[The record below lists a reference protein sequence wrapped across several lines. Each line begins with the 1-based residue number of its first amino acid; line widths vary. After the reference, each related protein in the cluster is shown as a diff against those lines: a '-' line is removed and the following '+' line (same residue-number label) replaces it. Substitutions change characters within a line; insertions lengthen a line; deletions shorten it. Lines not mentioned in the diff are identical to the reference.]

1 MQADFLITM
10 NLSEGTMYSF
20 GDSLRREK
28 EITEDLAN
36 ELKNYSLIGQLP
48 EILVIF
54 FLILLGEILFHHCFI
69 SSVFANAVK
78 IGIDSYIFIKIITS
92 LQSLL

>member
-1 MQADFLITM
+1 MQADFLITI

-28 EITEDLAN
+28 EITEDLGN
-36 ELKNYSLIGQLP
+36 ELKNYSLITQLL
-48 EILVIF
+48 ELLIIF
-54 FLILLGEILFHHCFI
+54 FFILLGEIFFHHCFI
-69 SSVFANAVK
+69 RSVFANAVK
-78 IGIDSYIFIKIITS
+78 IGIDRYIFIKIITS